1 MLSVRLWMGSQLAN
15 KNNKRRTSMTMQP
28 PAAPQPSVITIQRR
42 ISSTSTTM
50 TLTSN
55 LKETYM
61 SRSIKNFRLGRTI
74 SSILKTGSTCQ
85 RMLKRL
91 PQRLSLRP
99 LPTKLMSA
107 SNGSHRLLR
116 SSPSKQPPPRATQS
130 PTSLSL
136 KCNNPLP
143 PSKHRS
149 KTLTWQIS
157 MPEEKRNKKSRSR

>member
-1 MLSVRLWMGSQLAN
+1 
-15 KNNKRRTSMTMQP
+15 MTMQP
-28 PAAPQPSVITIQRR
+28 PAAPQPSIITIQRR

-61 SRSIKNFRLGRTI
+61 SRSIKNFKRGRKI
-74 SSILKTGSTCQ
+74 SLILKTGSTCQ

-99 LPTKLMSA
+99 LPIELMLA

-116 SSPSKQPPPRATQS
+116 SSPSKQPPPRDTQS
-130 PTSLSL
+130 LISLSL
-136 KCNNPLP
+136 NSNNPLP
-143 PSKHRS
+143 PSQHRS
-149 KTLTWQIS
+149 RTLTWQIS
-157 MPEEKRNKKSRSR
+157 MPEEKRNKKSRRR